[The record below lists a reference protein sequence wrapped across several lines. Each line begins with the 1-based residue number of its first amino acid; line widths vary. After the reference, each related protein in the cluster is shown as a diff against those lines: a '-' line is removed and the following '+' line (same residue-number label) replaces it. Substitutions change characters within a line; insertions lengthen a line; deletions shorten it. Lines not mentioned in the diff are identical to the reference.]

1 MTTEHRHDFAHEADG
16 TAAPGPRLMR
26 LATAASMTVA
36 IVLIAG
42 KAIAWL
48 ISDSVSVLSSLA
60 DSSLDLVAS
69 LITFFSVRH
78 ALTPADREHRFGHGK
93 AEALAGLVQAGFI
106 AASAIGLA
114 GAAINRLLHP
124 SLLHAEMLAVG
135 VMLGSM
141 ALTLA
146 LVVFQRYVV
155 RRTGSMAIGAD
166 SAHYK
171 TDLITN
177 AGVIVAL
184 LLSTRLNLGWADGA
198 IAGLISLYIL
208 NSAREIG
215 LQSYHVLMDRE
226 LDDAERKRIVAIA
239 RSHPDVRNVHDL
251 RTRSSGL
258 TSFIQMHLELDGDM
272 TLDKAHIIS
281 DAVEA
286 EIRAAYPQ
294 AEVIIHQD
302 PAGIDEVRAR
312 FG

>member
-1 MTTEHRHDFAHEADG
+1 MSADPHLAVNGGQTHADG
-16 TAAPGPRLMR
+16 GPRLMR
-26 LATAASMTVA
+26 LATAASMAVA
-36 IVLIAG
+36 VTLIAI
-42 KAIAWL
+42 KAGAWL

-60 DSSLDLVAS
+60 DSTLDLVAS

-124 SLLHAEMLAVG
+124 STLHAELLAVA
-135 VMLGSM
+135 VMVASI
-141 ALTLA
+141 AITLL
-146 LVVFQRYVV
+146 LVIFQRFVV

-171 TDLITN
+171 TDLVTN
-177 AGVIVAL
+177 GGVIVAL
-184 LLSTRLNLGWADGA
+184 LLSARLGLIWADGA

-239 RSHPDVRNVHDL
+239 RAHPDVRNVHDL

-258 TSFIQMHLELDGDM
+258 TSFIQMHLELDGDI
-272 TLDKAHIIS
+272 TLEQSHVIS

-286 EIRAAYPQ
+286 DIRAAYPQ

-302 PAGIDEVRAR
+302 PAGVDETRAR

>member
-1 MTTEHRHDFAHEADG
+1 MTAEHRHDFAPEADA
-16 TAAPGPRLMR
+16 TAATGPRLMR
-26 LATAASMTVA
+26 LATAASMAVA
-36 IVLIAG
+36 IALIG
-42 KAIAWL
+42 CKAIAWL

-106 AASAIGLA
+106 AASSIGLA

-124 SLLHAEMLAVG
+124 SVLHAEMLAVG
-135 VMLGSM
+135 VMLGSI

-146 LVVFQRYVV
+146 LVLFQRYVV

-177 AGVIVAL
+177 TGVIVAL
-184 LLSTRLNLGWADGA
+184 LLSTRFNLGWADGA

-226 LDDAERKRIVAIA
+226 LDDVERKRIVAIA
-239 RSHPDVRNVHDL
+239 RAHPDVRNVHDL

-281 DAVEA
+281 DSVEA
-286 EIRAAYPQ
+286 DIRAAYPQ

-302 PAGIDEVRAR
+302 PAGIDEARAR

>member
-1 MTTEHRHDFAHEADG
+1 MTIGHRHEAALNAVADLQA
-16 TAAPGPRLMR
+16 TPRLMR
-26 LATAASMTVA
+26 LATAASMAVA
-36 IVLIAG
+36 VILIGA
-42 KAIAWL
+42 KAVAWL

-114 GAAINRLLHP
+114 GAAVNRLMHP
-124 SLLHAEMLAVG
+124 STLHAEGLAVA
-135 VMLGSM
+135 VMVGSIC
-141 ALTLA
+141 LTLM
-146 LVVFQRYVV
+146 LVAFQRYVV

-177 AGVIVAL
+177 TGVIAAL
-184 LLSTRLNLGWADGA
+184 LASTRLGLTWADGA
-198 IAGLISLYIL
+198 IAAMISLYIL
-208 NSAREIG
+208 NSARQIG

-226 LDDAERKRIVAIA
+226 LDDAERKRIGAIA
-239 RSHPDVRNVHDL
+239 RAHPDVRNVHDL

-258 TSFIQMHLELDGDM
+258 TSFIQLHLELDGDI
-272 TLDKAHIIS
+272 TLDQAHVIS

-286 EIRAAYPQ
+286 DIRAAYPQ

-302 PAGIDEVRAR
+302 PAGIDEERAR

>member
-1 MTTEHRHDFAHEADG
+1 MTAEHRHDFARDADA
-16 TAAPGPRLMR
+16 TAAIGPRLMR
-26 LATAASMTVA
+26 LATAASMAVA
-36 IVLIAG
+36 IALIGG

-106 AASAIGLA
+106 AASSIGLA

-124 SLLHAEMLAVG
+124 SVLHAEMLAVG
-135 VMLGSM
+135 VMLGSI

-146 LVVFQRYVV
+146 LVLFQRYVV

-177 AGVIVAL
+177 TGVIVAL
-184 LLSTRLNLGWADGA
+184 LLSTRLKLGWADGA

-226 LDDAERKRIVAIA
+226 LDDVERKRIVAIA
-239 RSHPDVRNVHDL
+239 RAHPDVRNVHDL

-281 DAVEA
+281 DSVEA
-286 EIRAAYPQ
+286 DIRTAYPQ

-302 PAGIDEVRAR
+302 PAGIDEARAR